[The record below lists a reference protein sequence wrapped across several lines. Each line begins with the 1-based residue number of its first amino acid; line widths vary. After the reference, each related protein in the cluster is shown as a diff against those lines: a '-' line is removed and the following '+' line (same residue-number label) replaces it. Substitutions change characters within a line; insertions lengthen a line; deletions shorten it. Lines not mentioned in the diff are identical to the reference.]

1 MTEVLIIMLRLR
13 TNFSFCYC
21 IMILVAYLMQSMV
34 TFTVSGGTS
43 ASRSVTFR
51 WRFTRPVV
59 RRWSAWFG
67 PPCATWMPMSPSKF
81 TPFRHCQVRIR
92 YFSFK
97 LWIKV
102 LRFEFS
108 VLRIGSHKQKFL
120 GRLSEVFVR
129 LLSSNYC
136 LVLGTSG
143 SMYES

>member
-1 MTEVLIIMLRLR
+1 MTLVIIIMLRLR
-13 TNFSFCYC
+13 RSFSICYC
-21 IMILVAYLMQSMV
+21 LMILAYLMQSMV
-34 TFTVSGGTS
+34 TFAVSGGTS

-143 SMYES
+143 SIYES

>member
-1 MTEVLIIMLRLR
+1 MTLVIIIMLRLR
-13 TNFSFCYC
+13 RSFSICYC
-21 IMILVAYLMQSMV
+21 LMVLAYLMQSMV
-34 TFTVSGGTS
+34 TFAVSGVTS

-67 PPCATWMPMSPSKF
+67 PLCATWMPMSPSKF

-108 VLRIGSHKQKFL
+108 VLRIGSHKQKLL

-129 LLSSNYC
+129 FLSTNYC
-136 LVLGTSG
+136 LFLGTSG
-143 SMYES
+143 SIYES